1 MPCPACLNQNRV
13 TPVEYWSHYEDGGSI
28 YIGSDG
34 FLICSKCDRRSYIR
48 YWRFLCPTHGNNHII
63 QYSVSLRGS
72 KI

>member
-34 FLICSKCDRRSYIR
+34 FLICSKCGRRSHIR